1 MTFLTRVDRQFMLR
15 NWISR
20 NLKPIKRFNMY
31 YGDSRTLLRLAKE
44 NDERLA
50 DIDHEEFK
58 QAMARCGFYADTSY
72 TDEHYT
78 SLIYNVST
86 RSVKKNRKEAKK
98 LVRTLADK
106 DYPDAVMKLAD
117 ILDLDAVTPK
127 EAEQPAETLE
137 ELEMQ

>member
-78 SLIYNVST
+78 SLICNVST
-86 RSVKKNRKEAKK
+86 RSVKKLMENRRPDLLK
-98 LVRTLADK
+98 LV
-106 DYPDAVMKLAD
+106 PVS
-117 ILDLDAVTPK
+117 
-127 EAEQPAETLE
+127 QLE
-137 ELEMQ
+137 E

>member
-31 YGDSRTLLRLAKE
+31 YGDSRILLRLAKE

-72 TDEHYT
+72 TDEHCT
-78 SLIYNVST
+78 SDIAAEYAYKALVSVAEMSKQYNTIIELLNNIAISEHGNT
-86 RSVKKNRKEAKK
+86 H
-98 LVRTLADK
+98 
-106 DYPDAVMKLAD
+106 
-117 ILDLDAVTPK
+117 
-127 EAEQPAETLE
+127 EQTE
-137 ELEMQ
+137 

>member
-31 YGDSRTLLRLAKE
+31 YGDSRILLRLAKE

-72 TDEHYT
+72 TDEHCT

-86 RSVKKNRKEAKK
+86 RSVKKAYGEQETGSAQACTGKPVGRVAALYPFSESLKGQ
-98 LVRTLADK
+98 RTK
-106 DYPDAVMKLAD
+106 N
-117 ILDLDAVTPK
+117 
-127 EAEQPAETLE
+127 EQREPGRIPE
-137 ELEMQ
+137 QGG

>member
-31 YGDSRTLLRLAKE
+31 YGHSRTLLRLAKE

-86 RSVKKNRKEAKK
+86 RSVKKLMENRRPDLLK
-98 LVRTLADK
+98 LV
-106 DYPDAVMKLAD
+106 PVS
-117 ILDLDAVTPK
+117 
-127 EAEQPAETLE
+127 QLE
-137 ELEMQ
+137 E

>member
-31 YGDSRTLLRLAKE
+31 YGDSRILLRLAKE

-72 TDEHYT
+72 TDEHCT
-78 SLIYNVST
+78 KEPSWEPLAR
-86 RSVKKNRKEAKK
+86 RSG
-98 LVRTLADK
+98 RTG
-106 DYPDAVMKLAD
+106 AVEVEKRQ
-117 ILDLDAVTPK
+117 
-127 EAEQPAETLE
+127 EQE
-137 ELEMQ
+137 

>member
-31 YGDSRTLLRLAKE
+31 YGDSRILLRLAKE

-72 TDEHYT
+72 TDEHCT
-78 SLIYNVST
+78 SLICPECQTIKRGHQNNDT
-86 RSVKKNRKEAKK
+86 LQEALKI
-98 LVRTLADK
+98 ADK
-106 DYPDAVMKLAD
+106 C
-117 ILDLDAVTPK
+117 
-127 EAEQPAETLE
+127 
-137 ELEMQ
+137 

>member
-31 YGDSRTLLRLAKE
+31 YGDSRILLRLAKE

-72 TDEHYT
+72 TDEHCT

-86 RSVKKNRKEAKK
+86 RSVKKLMENR
-98 LVRTLADK
+98 R
-106 DYPDAVMKLAD
+106 PDLLK
-117 ILDLDAVTPK
+117 
-127 EAEQPAETLE
+127 PAMDTMNE
-137 ELEMQ
+137 ELNDIMVNTSWLQEIQGTLGSGM

>member
-31 YGDSRTLLRLAKE
+31 YGDSRILLRLAKE

-58 QAMARCGFYADTSY
+58 QAISLTWSLRKNHRTEASCIFGMKTS
-72 TDEHYT
+72 
-78 SLIYNVST
+78 
-86 RSVKKNRKEAKK
+86 
-98 LVRTLADK
+98 
-106 DYPDAVMKLAD
+106 
-117 ILDLDAVTPK
+117 
-127 EAEQPAETLE
+127 
-137 ELEMQ
+137 

>member
-31 YGDSRTLLRLAKE
+31 YGDSRILLRLAKE

-58 QAMARCGFYADTSY
+58 QAMARCVFYADTSY
-72 TDEHYT
+72 TDEHCT

-86 RSVKKNRKEAKK
+86 RSVKKLMENRRPDLLK
-98 LVRTLADK
+98 LV
-106 DYPDAVMKLAD
+106 PVS
-117 ILDLDAVTPK
+117 
-127 EAEQPAETLE
+127 QLE
-137 ELEMQ
+137 E

>member
-50 DIDHEEFK
+50 DIGGAGIATIGAGLGIGK
-58 QAMARCGFYADTSY
+58 IGSSAMDGQWQKSIPG
-72 TDEHYT
+72 
-78 SLIYNVST
+78 SK
-86 RSVKKNRKEAKK
+86 RSKGTGVKNQ
-98 LVRTLADK
+98 RTA
-106 DYPDAVMKLAD
+106 
-117 ILDLDAVTPK
+117 
-127 EAEQPAETLE
+127 
-137 ELEMQ
+137 

>member
-31 YGDSRTLLRLAKE
+31 YGDSRILLRLAKE

-50 DIDHEEFK
+50 YIDHEEFK

-72 TDEHYT
+72 TDEHCT
-78 SLIYNVST
+78 SFIYNVST
-86 RSVKKNRKEAKK
+86 RSVKKLMENRRPDLLK
-98 LVRTLADK
+98 LV
-106 DYPDAVMKLAD
+106 PVS
-117 ILDLDAVTPK
+117 
-127 EAEQPAETLE
+127 QLE
-137 ELEMQ
+137 E

>member
-31 YGDSRTLLRLAKE
+31 YGDSRILLRLAKE

-72 TDEHYT
+72 TDEHCT
-78 SLIYNVST
+78 NVATMST
-86 RSVKKNRKEAKK
+86 ETCNDSAVACMYGRILSGKASTGNSHSCFC
-98 LVRTLADK
+98 VRTIGA
-106 DYPDAVMKLAD
+106 KLAK
-117 ILDLDAVTPK
+117 LLFPPSVT
-127 EAEQPAETLE
+127 A
-137 ELEMQ
+137 